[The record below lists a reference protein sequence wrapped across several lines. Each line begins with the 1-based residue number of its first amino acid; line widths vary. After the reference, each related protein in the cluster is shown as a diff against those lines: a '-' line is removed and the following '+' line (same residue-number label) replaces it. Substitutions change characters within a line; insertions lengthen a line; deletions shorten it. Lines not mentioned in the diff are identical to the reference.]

1 MLTVGRQCIRAG
13 DFTGLFNDSFTIFTR
28 EMLIFKSSI
37 RTNVIRS
44 LMFPLVIILFFGQL
58 GNSVSN
64 VPTAIANYANNQQ
77 SMQFI
82 NALEAQGTLSITA
95 ITNQESAMSML
106 QSGQVYIV
114 VVILPNFPSSG
125 TAPSVYVYYA
135 NTQFTSIGVALP
147 FIQNAAAGFG
157 ASAGSQLQTQ
167 NSTLVAQPTS
177 GATTSYRDFLIASV
191 IIMAVAFGGIFSG
204 GFSTILDRQ
213 LGSIK
218 LFLIAP
224 INKNA
229 IILGKMLSGTVQSIF
244 YGILALLLGLLFGA
258 QIAMGIGGLIWIL
271 LLIFF
276 VALAFSA
283 LALLIASRIRAIEQ
297 YAIVAQMIT
306 LPTWFLSGAFFPAS
320 SFPAFLQPFSIGDP
334 LTYATAGLRQIM
346 LAGYII
352 PAAMLLD
359 LTVLAIFSLIVVIMS
374 FALFKKTID

>member
-1 MLTVGRQCIRAG
+1 MM
-13 DFTGLFNDSFTIFTR
+13 GLMKDSFTIFTR
-28 EMLIFKSSI
+28 EMLIFRSSI

-58 GNSVSN
+58 GNSVTN
-64 VPTAIANYANNQQ
+64 VPVAVANYANNQQ

-82 NALEAQGTLSITA
+82 NMLEAQGTLSIAAVTDQA
-95 ITNQESAMSML
+95 SAMNML
-106 QSGQVYIV
+106 RSGSVYIV
-114 VVILPNFPSSG
+114 IVILPTFPSSG
-125 TAPSVYVYYA
+125 TVPSVYIYYA
-135 NTQFTSIGVALP
+135 NTQFSSIGVALP
-147 FIQNAAAGFG
+147 FIQSAAERFG
-157 ASAGSQLQTQ
+157 ASAGSQLQSQ
-167 NSTLVAQPTS
+167 GSGIIVAQPTS

-229 IILGKMLSGTVQSIF
+229 IILGKMMSGTLQSVF

-258 QIAMGIGGLIWIL
+258 QIAMGIGGIVWIL

-320 SFPAFLQPFSIGDP
+320 SFPPFLQPFSAGDP
-334 LTYATAGLRQIM
+334 LTYATAALRQVM

-352 PAAMLLD
+352 PQTMLLD
-359 LTVLAIFSLIVVIMS
+359 IFVLAAFSLFVVALS
-374 FALFKKTID
+374 FLLFKKTID